1 MIVTGI
7 TEISKSRVKIEI
19 DHEFAFV
26 LYKGELRLYKIEV
39 GKQIEDADFCKL
51 KEEVLPKRAKL
62 RAMNLLKSRA
72 YTRMQLKD
80 KLIQGGY
87 PEDIANLAIDYV
99 TSYGYVDDEQFA
111 KDFIEYNREKK
122 SKKRICMDLMQ
133 KGISEQ
139 FFQNAWDSV
148 VGENSNEM
156 EKEQI
161 LYWMGKKHFQPQNA
175 TFEEKQ
181 KMMAFLY
188 RKGFSINNIR
198 NVLSLDITHI

>member
-26 LYKGELRLYKIEV
+26 LYKGELRLYKIEA
-39 GKQIEDADFCKL
+39 GKQIEEADFHKL

-72 YTRMQLKD
+72 YTRMQLRD

-87 PEDIANLAIDYV
+87 PEEIVNLAIDYV
-99 TSYGYVDDEQFA
+99 VSYGYVDDEQFA
-111 KDFIEYNREKK
+111 KDFIAYNRERK

-139 FFQNAWDSV
+139 LFQNAWDSI
-148 VGENSNEM
+148 VGENSEDM

-161 LYWMGKKHFQPQNA
+161 LCWMGKKHFQPQSA

-188 RKGFSINNIR
+188 RKGFSINHIR
-198 NVLSLDITHI
+198 SVLSLDITHI